1 MPAAAAVAT
10 APGLEAAAAAT
21 AAAAAAAAEEGAV
34 VGADGKVVVGPMVRP
49 GGRRGFLR
57 SRADS
62 LQYQKKVLRS
72 DSAHSDTVVCE
83 LKVSQSLIGGTL

>member
-1 MPAAAAVAT
+1 MPAAAVAT

-62 LQYQKKVLRS
+62 LQYQKRS
-72 DSAHSDTVVCE
+72 SGQTQLTAT
-83 LKVSQSLIGGTL
+83 QWFAN